1 MNTDTRQTQSHT
13 NSGIDNPIVPLIESV
28 SSDSANQ
35 YRVVRL
41 RDAARLMGKGVS
53 TIWKEVKEGHCIPPF
68 SIGPKVSGYLET
80 EVKVMIASRAAG
92 LTQEQR
98 VELVSK
104 LLAHRVT
111 QAQNLIYAFT
121 E

>member
-1 MNTDTRQTQSHT
+1 MNIDTRQTQSRT
-13 NSGIDNPIVPLIESV
+13 SSGIDNPIVPLIESV

-53 TIWKEVKEGHCIPPF
+53 TIWKEVKEGLCIPPF
-68 SIGPKVSGYLET
+68 SISPKVSGYLET

-111 QAQNLIYAFT
+111 QAQNIIYAFT